1 MDHDR
6 PAPRHQSSPRNLT
19 TLLERVRHAGRHDT
33 DVSLEAILDAVGR
46 RSFAPFLLIA
56 GLITLAP
63 LVGDIPGVPTLMA
76 SLVVLTAAQLLLGRR
91 HLWLPR
97 CLLRRRVSRR
107 RFVRLII
114 WLETPAGWI
123 DRLLRARLVRLARP
137 PAHLPVAL
145 VCLLI
150 GLAMPPM
157 ELVPFTANGAGL
169 ALTLFGLALLAEDGL
184 LILMAYALTIGT
196 LALVVVGLL

>member
-1 MDHDR
+1 MTDDTQQAS
-6 PAPRHQSSPRNLT
+6 PQAGPRNLT
-19 TLLERVRHAGRHDT
+19 TLIAQVQQAGRRRE

-56 GLITLAP
+56 GLVTLAP
-63 LVGDIPGVPTLMA
+63 LLGDIPGVPSLMA
-76 SLVVLTAAQLLLGRR
+76 SLVVLVAAQLLLGRR
-91 HLWLPR
+91 HIWLPR
-97 CLLRRRVSRR
+97 GLLRRRVSRE
-107 RFVRLII
+107 RFVRVTD
-114 WLETPAGWI
+114 WMVRPARWV
-123 DRLLRARLVRLARP
+123 DRLLRARLVWLARP

-145 VCLLI
+145 TCLLI

-184 LILMAYALTIGT
+184 MAMLAYLLTGGT
-196 LALVVVGLL
+196 LTMVVIGLA